1 MTPKARAT
9 TGSLSSTMA
18 VASVT
23 ARPIAACRS
32 DTARRFSPHA
42 HAIAS
47 NATTPS
53 ADCNC
58 SMNPPIPITRLCQR
72 RAAAQCRVAVAGV
85 DNRTVVGHASVM
97 SSTETVGARDL
108 LRDASFLFFLASRS
122 LSRFSSQIAAVVIG
136 WQIYDITG
144 SAFDLGMVGLVQ
156 FVPTALL
163 VFVAGH
169 AADRFERKRVVQLC
183 QLAETLTALFLAVST
198 YAGWLDAVQIYIAT
212 FIIGIAGAF
221 ESPAT
226 SALLPLIAPQ
236 GSLQRATAV
245 SSGAAQ
251 VATITGPAIGG
262 LAYVFAPSLPYLI
275 IVVFWLAGAI
285 LTGFLR
291 PAQQATLKEAKANDD
306 LYAGVRFIRNNA
318 AILGTI
324 SLDLFAVLLGGVTAL
339 LPIYARDILQT
350 GPLGLGILRAAP
362 AVGALFMTIVLAR
375 HTINRHVGLRM
386 FQAVIIFGAATVIF
400 ALSQWMWLSVA
411 SLAILGAADTVSVV
425 IRFSLVQLSTPDEMR
440 GRVGAVNFLFINAS
454 NQLGQFESGVTAAL
468 FGTVPAAVLG
478 GIGTVAIALLWMKLF
493 PSLRKVE
500 RLE

>member
-1 MTPKARAT
+1 MPARSAT
-9 TGSLSSTMA
+9 A
-18 VASVT
+18 PA
-23 ARPIAACRS
+23 
-32 DTARRFSPHA
+32 
-42 HAIAS
+42 
-47 NATTPS
+47 
-53 ADCNC
+53 
-58 SMNPPIPITRLCQR
+58 
-72 RAAAQCRVAVAGV
+72 
-85 DNRTVVGHASVM
+85 M
-97 SSTETVGARDL
+97 SSTATVGAREL
-108 LRDASFLFFLASRS
+108 LRDASFLFFLLSRS
-122 LSRFSSQIAAVVIG
+122 LSRFSSQIAAVAIG
-136 WQIYDITG
+136 WQIYDLTG

-156 FVPTALL
+156 FLPTALL

-183 QLAETLTALFLAVST
+183 QVAEALTALFLAVST

-226 SALLPLIAPQ
+226 AALLPLIAPQ

-262 LAYVFAPSLPYLI
+262 LAYVFAPSLPYFI
-275 IVVFWLAGAI
+275 IVVFWIGGAV

-291 PAQQATLKEAKANDD
+291 PRQQATMKEQGVDDD
-306 LYAGVRFIRNNA
+306 LYAGVRFIRNNP

-324 SLDLFAVLLGGVTAL
+324 SLDLFAVLLGGVVAL

-375 HTINRHVGLRM
+375 HPIDRHVGMRM
-386 FQAVIIFGAATVIF
+386 FQSVIIFGAATVAF
-400 ALSQWMWLSVA
+400 ALSQWMWLSVI

-425 IRFSLVQLSTPDEMR
+425 IRFSLVQLATPDEMR

-478 GIGTVAIALLWMKLF
+478 GVGTIAIALLWMKLF
-493 PSLRKVE
+493 PALRKVQ

>member
-1 MTPKARAT
+1 MLPTSAT
-9 TGSLSSTMA
+9 
-18 VASVT
+18 
-23 ARPIAACRS
+23 
-32 DTARRFSPHA
+32 A
-42 HAIAS
+42 HA
-47 NATTPS
+47 
-53 ADCNC
+53 
-58 SMNPPIPITRLCQR
+58 
-72 RAAAQCRVAVAGV
+72 
-85 DNRTVVGHASVM
+85 M
-97 SSTETVGARDL
+97 SSTVTVGAREL
-108 LRDASFLFFLASRS
+108 LRDGSFLFFLLSRS
-122 LSRFSSQIAAVVIG
+122 LSRFSSQIAAVAIG

-183 QLAETLTALFLAVST
+183 QVAEALTALFLAVST
-198 YAGWLDAVQIYIAT
+198 YAGSLDAVQIYIAT
-212 FIIGIAGAF
+212 FVIGIAGAF
-221 ESPAT
+221 ESPAIA
-226 SALLPLIAPQ
+226 ALLPLIAPQ
-236 GSLQRATAV
+236 GSLQRATAI

-291 PAQQATLKEAKANDD
+291 PAQQTMMKDERADDD
-306 LYAGVRFIRNNA
+306 LYAGVRFIRNNP

-324 SLDLFAVLLGGVTAL
+324 SLDLFAVLLGGVAAL
-339 LPIYARDILQT
+339 FPIYARDILQT

-362 AVGALFMTIVLAR
+362 AVGALLMTIVLAR
-375 HTINRHVGLRM
+375 HPINSHVGLRM
-386 FQAVIIFGAATVIF
+386 FQAVIIFGVATVVF
-400 ALSQWMWLSVA
+400 SLSQWMWLSVA

-478 GIGTVAIALLWMKLF
+478 GVGTIAIALLWMKLF

>member
-1 MTPKARAT
+1 
-9 TGSLSSTMA
+9 
-18 VASVT
+18 
-23 ARPIAACRS
+23 
-32 DTARRFSPHA
+32 
-42 HAIAS
+42 
-47 NATTPS
+47 
-53 ADCNC
+53 
-58 SMNPPIPITRLCQR
+58 
-72 RAAAQCRVAVAGV
+72 
-85 DNRTVVGHASVM
+85 M
-97 SSTETVGARDL
+97 SSTVTVGAREL
-108 LRDASFLFFLASRS
+108 LRDASFLFFLLSRS
-122 LSRFSSQIAAVVIG
+122 LSRFSSQVAAVAIG

-156 FVPTALL
+156 FLPTALL

-183 QLAETLTALFLAVST
+183 QVAEALTALFLAVST

-212 FIIGIAGAF
+212 FVIGIAGAF

-226 SALLPLIAPQ
+226 AALLPLIAPQ
-236 GSLQRATAV
+236 GSLQRATAI

-275 IVVFWLAGAI
+275 IVVFWLAGAV

-291 PAQQATLKEAKANDD
+291 PAQQATLKDENADDD
-306 LYAGVRFIRNNA
+306 LYAGVRFIRNNP

-324 SLDLFAVLLGGVTAL
+324 SLDLFAVLLGGVVAL
-339 LPIYARDILQT
+339 LPIYARDILHT

-386 FQAVIIFGAATVIF
+386 FQAVIIFGVATVVF
-400 ALSQWMWLSVA
+400 ALSQWMWLSAA

-478 GIGTVAIALLWMKLF
+478 GVGTVAIALLWMKLF